1 MVKQIAVIALTA
13 FFANVIMA
21 KLNKMMNK
29 GA

>member
-1 MVKQIAVIALTA
+1 MKQIAIIALTA

-21 KLNKMMNK
+21 KLNKFMSK